1 MNLTN
6 LISIVRAIIA
16 EPIEIVIQEGSK
28 EIQIDRYTESGIFV
42 AIEIKTNCEVLSRNT
57 FSNDM
62 LSMVEGKEEVTVESY
77 VKAYDKENNEI
88 EFNYKTQAYLNG
100 LADKMIEL

>member
-16 EPIEIVIQEGSK
+16 EPIEVVIQEGRH
-28 EIQIDRYTESGIFV
+28 EVQVDRYTESGIFV
-42 AIEIKTNCEVLSRNT
+42 AIVIKINCEVLSRNT

-62 LSMVEGKEEVTVESY
+62 QDIIEGKDITTVESY
-77 VKAYDKENNEI
+77 VHAYDQGNNELN
-88 EFNYKTQAYLNG
+88 FNYKTQAYLNG
-100 LADKMIEL
+100 LAEKMIEL